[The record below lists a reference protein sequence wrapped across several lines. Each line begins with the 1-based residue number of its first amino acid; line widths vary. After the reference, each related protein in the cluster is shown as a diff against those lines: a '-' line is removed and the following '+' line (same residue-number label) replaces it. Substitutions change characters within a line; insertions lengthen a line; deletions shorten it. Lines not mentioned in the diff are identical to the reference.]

1 MLDYIRIACA
11 VPAVKV
17 GDVEKN
23 LQDIISYVE
32 QADEQ
37 QADIVVFPELCL
49 TGYSCGDLFYQD
61 TLLTSA
67 KDALLQL
74 AETTKSHSR
83 LHVIAGVP
91 IRLGS
96 KLLNCAAVLHNGSIR
111 GFVPKTYLS
120 GEESRWFVSGSDL
133 KETAAGLDLL
143 GPDLRCYSS
152 LGTDLLFEI
161 GGNAV
166 LGIEIC
172 EDMNA
177 PIAPSAMLAINGAN
191 VIVNLSASPEAVGKR
206 ASRKALVRHLSRAG
220 RCVYAYC
227 SAGSTE
233 STSDKVYSGHS
244 MIAQSGTVLVENA
257 PETESGYMIVQDCDM
272 GSVSADRRRDQTFQE
287 AAGKFG
293 SRGYLTEPFRSNN
306 SLRSDGS
313 LYPLSKLPFV
323 PDSKDTRTQRC
334 AELFQLQVTGLKQRL
349 KTINANAV
357 IGISG
362 GLDSTL
368 ALLVAVEA
376 MRQLGRPMT
385 DVYGIT
391 MPCFGTSDRTYRN
404 AWELMQTLGIQA
416 KEIPIRNAVRQ
427 HFLDIGH
434 DESIHNGTYENS
446 QARERTQILMDFA
459 GSVGGIVVGTGDLS
473 ELALGW
479 CTYNGDH
486 MSMYSVNA
494 SVPKTLIRW
503 VIAEIAE
510 LPQFS
515 SAKDVLLDI
524 LDTPISPELLP
535 PDAQGKIAQQT
546 EDLVGPYALHDFFLY
561 HMLRWGFTPTKI
573 YTMACR
579 AFREDFSK
587 DVIKKW
593 LRIFYQRFFTQQF
606 KRNCMPDGV
615 CVGSISLG
623 PRGDWRMPS
632 DASSQLWLKEVDS
645 L

>member
-1 MLDYIRIACA
+1 MLDFIRIACA

-23 LQDIISYVE
+23 LQDIISYMD
-32 QADEQ
+32 QADQQ
-37 QADIVVFPELCL
+37 QADLLVLPELCL
-49 TGYSCGDLFYQD
+49 TGYSCGDLFHQD
-61 TLLTSA
+61 TLLSA
-67 KDALLQL
+67 ARDGLLQL
-74 AETTKSHSR
+74 AEVTKSHPH
-83 LHVIAGVP
+83 LHVTLGVP
-91 IRLGS
+91 VRLGS
-96 KLLNCAAVLHNGSIR
+96 KLLNCAAVLHNGSIL
-111 GFVPKTYLS
+111 GLVPKTYLS
-120 GEESRWFVSGSDL
+120 GEESRWFVSGADL
-133 KETAAGLDLL
+133 KETAAGLDLFA
-143 GPDLRCYSS
+143 PNASHFSS
-152 LGTDLLFEI
+152 LGTDLLFTL
-161 GGNAV
+161 GDGAV

-177 PIAPSAMLAINGAN
+177 PIPPSAMLATNGAN
-191 VIVNLSASPEAVGKR
+191 VIVNLSASPDAVGKR
-206 ASRKALVRHLSRAG
+206 ASRCSLVQHLSRTC

-244 MIAQSGTVLVENA
+244 IIAQSGKILAEND
-257 PETESGYMIVQDCDM
+257 PKLDSGYMILQDCDL
-272 GSVSADRRRDQTFQE
+272 GSICADRRRDQTFQE
-287 AAGKFG
+287 AAGKYC
-293 SRGYLTEPFRSNN
+293 SRQYLLEPFQSNA

-313 LYPLSKLPFV
+313 LFPLNKLPFI
-323 PDSKDTRTQRC
+323 PSSKAARAQRC
-334 AELFQLQVTGLKQRL
+334 KELFQLQVTGLKQRL
-349 KTINANAV
+349 KTIGANAV

-404 AWELMQTLGIQA
+404 AWELMRKLGIQA
-416 KEIPIRNAVRQ
+416 KEIPIRDAVRQ

-446 QARERTQILMDFA
+446 QARERTQILMDFS

-494 SVPKTLIRW
+494 TVPKTLIRW

-510 LPQFS
+510 LPEFID
-515 SAKDVLLDI
+515 AKDVLLDI

-561 HMLRWGFTPTKI
+561 YMLRWGFTPTKI
-573 YTMACR
+573 YTLACR
-579 AFREDFSK
+579 AFQEDFSE

-593 LRIFYQRFFTQQF
+593 LRVFYQRFFTQQF

-615 CVGSISLG
+615 SVGSISLG

-632 DASSQLWLKEVDS
+632 DASGQLWLKEIDS